1 MPQAGALR
9 GAAVREYVG
18 AGDGRWDGDVAHC
31 VFGHRFNGCGSFV
44 CGDFWGEGRYLLG
57 HRPASHRPASHKAV
71 CHSVVGECELARDGA

>member
-31 VFGHRFNGCGSFV
+31 VFGHRINGHGSFG
-44 CGDFWGEGRYLLG
+44 CGDFWGEGQYLLG
-57 HRPASHRPASHKAV
+57 HRAASHKAV